1 MSTNERLIPG
11 ESIHWLG
18 MAAAGRWQWWV
29 RQSWR
34 MRDHFNCIRKGG
46 RNVGEYVSFPLS
58 VDCLR
63 GVSGLCSFLP
73 PPQDVPQ
80 GNGGGWRKRGMK
92 VLGKLEK
99 SSLGHMQAWFD
110 QVLKE
115 EHQLQACFRK
125 VNFLI
130 VSFFSFLQICY
141 TGKSVEKLTSDKQFP
156 FANFFF
162 FFEKMCSYI
171 YCFQNR

>member
-1 MSTNERLIPG
+1 
-11 ESIHWLG
+11 
-18 MAAAGRWQWWV
+18 
-29 RQSWR
+29 
-34 MRDHFNCIRKGG
+34 
-46 RNVGEYVSFPLS
+46 
-58 VDCLR
+58 
-63 GVSGLCSFLP
+63 
-73 PPQDVPQ
+73 
-80 GNGGGWRKRGMK
+80 MK

-162 FFEKMCSYI
+162 FLRKCAATFIVSKTDKPTSHLKICH
-171 YCFQNR
+171 